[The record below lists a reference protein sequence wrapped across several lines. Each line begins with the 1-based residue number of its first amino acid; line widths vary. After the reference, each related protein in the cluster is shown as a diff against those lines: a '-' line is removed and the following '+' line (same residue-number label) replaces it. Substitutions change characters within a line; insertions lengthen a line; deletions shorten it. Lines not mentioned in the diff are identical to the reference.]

1 MRQQVGGV
9 IAVIGLANRF
19 QDMTRESDQIS
30 SENAGPPEAVPRAE
44 QEAIQWV
51 VRIAS
56 GEAVA
61 ADRVALA
68 AWRAQSPEHEAALAM
83 AHSLWL
89 GVGQALPARKKARA
103 RPPRRQWAPLA
114 LAASLLMVVLL
125 GYQSFNHWRGNGGDT
140 EGLRSA
146 AQMGADHA
154 QPNRVMVVEVD
165 GTEGRCRLTLGSGE
179 GYFDVTPNPD
189 RSIGGDAGETR
200 VRMYDTA
207 FSVKPEAAGVLVMIT
222 GGRVE
227 VNDGN
232 VAHVLTVGQQL
243 RCRGGHD
250 QAVIPA
256 GPDVDGSMAA
266 TTLPGLSG
274 PA

>member
-19 QDMTRESDQIS
+19 QDMTRESDQFS
-30 SENAGPPEAVPRAE
+30 SENAGPPEAVSRAE

-51 VRIAS
+51 VRMAS
-56 GEAVA
+56 GEAVE

-89 GVGQALPARKKARA
+89 GVGQALPARNKARA
-103 RPPRRQWAPLA
+103 RPPRLQWAPLA

-140 EGLRSA
+140 EGMRSA
-146 AQMGADHA
+146 AQIGADHA
-154 QPNRVMVVEVD
+154 EPNRVMVVEVD
-165 GTEGRCRLTLGSGE
+165 GTEGRCRLVLGSGE

-189 RSIGGDAGETR
+189 RSVGGDDGETR

-232 VAHVLTVGQQL
+232 VAHVLTAGQQL
-243 RCRGGHD
+243 RCRGGHE

-256 GPDVDGSMAA
+256 GPDVGGSIASTA
-266 TTLPGLSG
+266 LPALVG